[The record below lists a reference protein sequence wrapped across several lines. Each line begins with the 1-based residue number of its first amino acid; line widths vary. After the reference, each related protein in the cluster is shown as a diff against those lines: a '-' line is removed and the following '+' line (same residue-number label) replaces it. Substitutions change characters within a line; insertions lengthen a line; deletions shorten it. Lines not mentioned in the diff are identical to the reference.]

1 MKSILLSILLSSFA
15 FSNISIFISHN
26 NKISKVSNEELAN
39 LYLKKSDTING
50 IKVIPVDS
58 KNKKLFQEFC
68 RKVIKKTPKQL
79 HAYWI
84 KEIFRGNKQP
94 PKKLSPKEIRKAMKN
109 KTPIISY
116 DEIPNEGRILLTI
129 R

>member
-1 MKSILLSILLSSFA
+1 MKSIILSILLSSFA
-15 FSNISIFISHN
+15 FSNISVYISHN
-26 NKISKVSNEELAN
+26 NKISKVSHEELAN

-50 IKVIPVDS
+50 IKVIPIDS

-68 RKVIKKTPKQL
+68 RKIIKKTPKQL

>member
-1 MKSILLSILLSSFA
+1 MKSIILSILLSSFA
-15 FSNISIFISHN
+15 FSNISVYISHN
-26 NKISKVSNEELAN
+26 NKISKVSHEELAN

-50 IKVIPVDS
+50 IKVIPIDS

-68 RKVIKKTPKQL
+68 RKIIKKTPKQL

-84 KEIFRGNKQP
+84 KEIFRGDKQP
-94 PKKLSPKEIRKAMKN
+94 PKKLSPKEIKKAMKS

-116 DEIPNEGRILLTI
+116 EKMPKEGRILLTI
-129 R
+129 K